1 MIAISSKSQSF
12 GAIAKYL
19 IAGRS
24 GEEWDR
30 VAWTTSRNLPTA
42 DPELAGIIMRATAEQ
57 SDRVTRPVY
66 HLALSFDPG
75 DTVDRAT
82 MERVADDVLRRLGL
96 DEYQVVMVAHR
107 DREHQHV
114 HLLVNRV
121 HPETGRAWE
130 KSHDYRIIQQVLR
143 EEERVLGLREVPG
156 RLAQLAERDASP
168 ESTSQ
173 TFERRREPA
182 SSLSSDA
189 LASDLRSYERAIALG
204 QARVEAETSLQAAR
218 ARSDQLGI
226 AIERAEQTSAAFDRA
241 LARVYRN
248 PAEARVVFNQLVE
261 GEGFDQAIQRLRSAP
276 ERFGTLLTVA
286 HSRLGGLVTA
296 RDESEARIAAG
307 AAAEHG
313 REAYDTERALW
324 RIAAESRIRRLED
337 SLARELARTYREPD
351 AARAQF
357 LQMTAED
364 GTAHAV
370 RILREQP
377 GSFGALQTAGDERHD
392 TTARL
397 HARLAAEAAMNIE
410 RARHELGGPDKA
422 VLTPAAE
429 HAAAQVAVEHARAHA
444 DDVRAEELRRP
455 RSEEV
460 ERRLA
465 HAMHLLAP
473 RELERLH
480 AVLTRP
486 QWALAQKLKA
496 TVRDAMLGRDE
507 GVGQ

>member
-1 MIAISSKSQSF
+1 MIAISSKSQNF

-42 DPELAGIIMRATAEQ
+42 DPDLAGKIMRATAEQ

-75 DTVDRAT
+75 DSVDRAT

-96 DEYQVVMVAHR
+96 DDHQVVMVAHR

-130 KSHDYRIIQQVLR
+130 RSHDFRLIQQVLR
-143 EEERVLGLREVPG
+143 EEERTLGLRQVPG
-156 RLAQLAERDASP
+156 RLAQLTERGMSLEPIRPTD
-168 ESTSQ
+168 
-173 TFERRREPA
+173 ERRREQA
-182 SSLSSDA
+182 SPLSSDA
-189 LASDLRSYERAIALG
+189 LARELRTYQQAIALG

-218 ARSDQLGI
+218 ARLDRLGI
-226 AIERAEQTSAAFDRA
+226 VIERAEQTSAAFDRA

-248 PAEARVVFNQLVE
+248 PAEARVVFNQMVGGQGLE
-261 GEGFDQAIQRLRSAP
+261 EATRSLRSAP
-276 ERFGTLLTVA
+276 ERFGTLRSVA
-286 HSRLGGLVTA
+286 HARLGGLLTA
-296 RDESEARIAAG
+296 RDETEARSAAG
-307 AAAEHG
+307 AAVELG

-337 SLARELARTYREPD
+337 SLVRELAKAFREPG

-357 LQMTAED
+357 LQMTAEQ

-370 RILREQP
+370 RALREQP
-377 GSFGALQTAGDERHD
+377 ESFGALQATGDERHD
-392 TTARL
+392 ATARL
-397 HARLAAEAAMNIE
+397 HARLAAEAAMSIE
-410 RARHELGGPDKA
+410 RARQELRGADKV
-422 VLTPAAE
+422 VLPPAAE

-444 DDVRAEELRRP
+444 DTVRAEELRHP
-455 RSEEV
+455 RREEV

-465 HAMHLLAP
+465 HAVHLLAP
-473 RELERLH
+473 RELEQLH

-507 GVGQ
+507 GMGQ

>member
-42 DPELAGIIMRATAEQ
+42 DAELAGKIMRATAEQ

-75 DTVDRAT
+75 DSVDRGT
-82 MERVADDVLRRLGL
+82 MEQVADDVLRRLGL
-96 DEYQVVMVAHR
+96 DSYQVIMVAHR

-130 KSHDYRIIQQVLR
+130 RSHDYRIIQQVLR
-143 EEERVLGLREVPG
+143 EEERALGLRQVPG
-156 RLAQLAERDASP
+156 RLAQPAEQVMSP
-168 ESTSQ
+168 EPIHSTN
-173 TFERRREPA
+173 ERRGERA
-182 SSLSSDA
+182 SLLSTDA
-189 LASDLRSYERAIALG
+189 IARALQGYQQAIALG
-204 QARVEAETSLQAAR
+204 EARVEAETSLLAAR
-218 ARSDQLGI
+218 ARSDQLAI
-226 AIERAEQTSAAFDRA
+226 AIERARQTSAAFDRA
-241 LARVYRN
+241 LARGYRN
-248 PAEARVVFNQLVE
+248 PAEARVAFNQMVE
-261 GEGFDQAIQRLRSAP
+261 GKGLDQAIQRLRSAP
-276 ERFGTLLTVA
+276 EHFGTLRTVA
-286 HSRLGGLVTA
+286 HSRLGGLLTEW
-296 RDESEARIAAG
+296 DESEARIAVG
-307 AAAEHG
+307 AAAAHG

-337 SLARELARTYREPD
+337 SLVRELAMAYREPG

-357 LQMTAED
+357 LQVTAEH
-364 GTAHAV
+364 GTAHGV
-370 RILREQP
+370 RILRAQP
-377 GSFGALQTAGDERHD
+377 ESFGALQTAVDERHD

-397 HARLAAEAAMNIE
+397 HARKAAEAVMSIE
-410 RARHELGGPDKA
+410 RARHELGGTDKA
-422 VLTPAAE
+422 LIAPAAE
-429 HAAAQVAVEHARAHA
+429 HAAAQVAVEHARVHA
-444 DDVRAEELRRP
+444 DTVRAEELRRP
-455 RSEEV
+455 RREEA

-473 RELERLH
+473 HELERLH
-480 AVLTRP
+480 AALARP

-496 TVRDAMLGRDE
+496 TVRDVMLGRDE
-507 GVGQ
+507 GIAQ

>member
-1 MIAISSKSQSF
+1 VIAISSKSQSF

-19 IAGRS
+19 VAGRS

-42 DPELAGIIMRATAEQ
+42 DPELAGKIMRATAEQ
-57 SDRVTRPVY
+57 SDRVTRPVH

-75 DTVDRAT
+75 DSVDRAT

-96 DEYQVVMVAHR
+96 DEYQVVMVAHC

-130 KSHDYRIIQQVLR
+130 RSHDYRIIQQVLR
-143 EEERVLGLREVPG
+143 EEERALGLRQVPG
-156 RLAQLAERDASP
+156 RLARLAERGVP
-168 ESTSQ
+168 VESEYPTI
-173 TFERRREPA
+173 ERPHEPA
-182 SSLSSDA
+182 SLLSSDT
-189 LASDLRSYERAIALG
+189 LARELRTYQQAIALG
-204 QARVEAETSLQAAR
+204 QARIEAETSLQAAQ

-248 PAEARVVFNQLVE
+248 PAEARVVFNQMVKGKGL
-261 GEGFDQAIQRLRSAP
+261 DDAIQSLRSAP
-276 ERFGTLLTVA
+276 ERFGTLRTVA
-286 HSRLGGLVTA
+286 HARLGGLVTE
-296 RDESEARIAAG
+296 RDETEARKAAG

-324 RIAAESRIRRLED
+324 RIAAESRVRRLED
-337 SLARELARTYREPD
+337 SLAQELSMAYREPS

-357 LQMTAED
+357 LQMTAEH

-377 GSFGALQTAGDERHD
+377 ESFGALRIAGDERHD
-392 TTARL
+392 TTERL
-397 HARLAAEAAMNIE
+397 HARLAAEAAMSIE
-410 RARHELGGPDKA
+410 RARHELGGADRA
-422 VLTPAAE
+422 AITPAAE
-429 HAAAQVAVEHARAHA
+429 HAAAQVAVEHARARA
-444 DDVRAEELRRP
+444 DTVRAEELRRP
-455 RSEEV
+455 RREEV
-460 ERRLA
+460 HRRLVR
-465 HAMHLLAP
+465 AMHLLAP